1 MPNDK
6 RITLK
11 MLGVTMEVINV
22 TADQFLKILKWAG
35 GIAVLLLLVWR
46 LPDIITALSK

>member
-22 TADQFLKILKWAG
+22 TADQFLKILKWTG
-35 GIAVLLLLVWR
+35 GIAILLLLVWR
-46 LPDIITALSK
+46 LPDIIVALTK

>member
-11 MLGVTMEVINV
+11 MLGVTMEVIKV

-35 GIAVLLLLVWR
+35 GIAVALVLVWR
-46 LPDIITALSK
+46 LPEIINALMK

>member
-35 GIAVLLLLVWR
+35 GFAVALVLVWR
-46 LPDIITALSK
+46 LPNIIGALIK